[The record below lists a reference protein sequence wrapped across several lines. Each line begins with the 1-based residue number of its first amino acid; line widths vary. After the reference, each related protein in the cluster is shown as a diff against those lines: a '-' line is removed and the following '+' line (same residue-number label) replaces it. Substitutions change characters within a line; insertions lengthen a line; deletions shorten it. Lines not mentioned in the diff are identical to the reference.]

1 MVKFFSWILVFCF
14 VLYLVG
20 TIILIPINEKIIGP
34 FLFVLFIIA
43 LISSIC
49 LLITV
54 IRERIKDRKE
64 ENKDDFSKY

>member
-1 MVKFFSWILVFCF
+1 MVKFFSWVLVFCF

-20 TIILIPINEKIIGP
+20 TIILIPINEEIIGP

-43 LISSIC
+43 LISSIF